1 MLKYVKIKCL
11 GVWFVMFIERKNYL
25 DRIISFKGKKIIKV
39 ITGIRRCGKS
49 TILRM
54 YKDWL
59 IENGVNANQI
69 IWVNLDSLEFEDL
82 RNYRALYEH
91 IKALMV
97 ENKMNYIII
106 DEVQECEQFQKVVDS
121 LFLMDNADIYI
132 TGSNAHLL
140 SGELATFLSG
150 RYVTIE
156 MLPLS
161 FKEFVD
167 GIELNGESVA
177 DKASVFRQ
185 YLKYGSLPFVLSLG
199 SDEERVF
206 TYLEGIYNTIFIK
219 DVVSRNKITNQQMLE
234 DLTKFCFDNVGNIT
248 SSKKISDTMTSF
260 NRKITTPTVENYLG
274 YLKDCYLIYKVD
286 RYDIKG
292 KMYLKSLSK
301 YYVADLGL
309 RNYLLGYK
317 DLDRGHILENVV
329 YLEILRRGF
338 KVYIGKV
345 DDMEVDFVAVKGSEV
360 VYVQVAE
367 TIRDEQIFE
376 REMRPLRQI
385 NDFNRRVV
393 ITSDY
398 DINESYNGIKHLNVI
413 DFLLDENC
421 I

>member
-1 MLKYVKIKCL
+1 
-11 GVWFVMFIERKNYL
+11 MFIERKNYL
-25 DRIISFKGKKIIKV
+25 DRIISFKDKKIIKV

-59 IENGVNANQI
+59 MENGVDANQI

-91 IKALMV
+91 IKALMI

-150 RYVTIE
+150 RYITIE

-167 GIELNGESVA
+167 GLELNGESVV
-177 DKASVFRQ
+177 DKESVFRQ

-199 SDEERVF
+199 GDEERVF
-206 TYLEGIYNTIFIK
+206 TYLEGVYNTIFIK

-367 TIRDEQIFE
+367 TIRDEQTFE

-398 DINESYNGIKHLNVI
+398 DVNESYKGIKHLNVI
-413 DFLLDENC
+413 DFLLNENS

>member
-1 MLKYVKIKCL
+1 
-11 GVWFVMFIERKNYL
+11 MFIERKNYL